1 MIYITY
7 MKTQKPQIL
16 LTFTDDD
23 LLKRVDDYRF
33 ENRIN
38 SRSEAIRKL
47 IEAGLAESRTT
58 KKKK

>member
-1 MIYITY
+1 

-38 SRSEAIRKL
+38 SRSEAIRNL